1 MWILQEDEGVALNF
15 SLEQSNHPSVYCK
28 KKKERA
34 NLSKKF
40 KIL

>member
-34 NLSKKF
+34 N
-40 KIL
+40 